1 MNAILTLVTAIGLA
15 GPAAT
20 VATPTAHASE
30 AVAAPAGPSHPSMV
44 VAGLPSA
51 CAPAPLPGTRPL
63 PPLGPEY
70 YAIELFTT
78 RNVPGSGY
86 ARGFAD
92 VTVAPSSP
100 FVVALTAD
108 GSYRYDV
115 RVSLERMNAP
125 RGGRLVA
132 WVTTPEIDRVVRI
145 GALDEHMSA
154 SGSVEW
160 NQFLVVV
167 TLEASDDP
175 AATAWSGPVA
185 FRGMSRSGMMHTM
198 VGHGALQ
205 QENCAAYGYGN

>member
-1 MNAILTLVTAIGLA
+1 MNVILTLVAAIGLA

-20 VATPTAHASE
+20 VATPTAHAS
-30 AVAAPAGPSHPSMV
+30 VV
-44 VAGLPSA
+44 VAGPPSA
-51 CAPAPLPGTRPL
+51 CAPASPPGTLSL

-78 RNVPGSGY
+78 RNVPATGY
-86 ARGFAD
+86 ARGTAD
-92 VTVAPSSP
+92 VSVSPSSP
-100 FVVALTAD
+100 FVVALGPD

-115 RVSLERMNAP
+115 TVSLQRMKTP
-125 RGGRLVA
+125 RSGVLVA
-132 WVTTPEIDRVVRI
+132 WVTTPEIDHIVRI

-167 TLEASDDP
+167 TLEPSDDP
-175 AATAWSGPVA
+175 AATTWTGPVA